1 MIFNGCVFNYVC
13 EGRKH
18 VRVRTSACRVQKW
31 VSDPLELGSEAAVAA
46 VGAGLDLGPPLRA
59 AHALDAEPSLQTC
72 YFSSLEKVH
81 FTPGKPV
88 HS

>member
-1 MIFNGCVFNYVC
+1 MC
-13 EGRKH
+13 EGRKD

-59 AHALDAEPSLQTC
+59 AHALDAEPIFRPATFPL
-72 YFSSLEKVH
+72 
-81 FTPGKPV
+81 
-88 HS
+88 